1 MSESFSF
8 IGGGGCSE
16 GPKSLFMDLFITL
29 REAAELVRVS
39 RPTLFRA
46 VQRGELAVRTETVGK
61 TKKILVS
68 REEVQAWVCSRSPN
82 EQLEQECEQLEQ
94 ECEQAVEQG
103 TEQARE
109 QGEQLEQVPLLA
121 HLDLVRLLE
130 STQLRLLDATERAHR
145 AERQADVVRMELMAT
160 RNCLTEQVESI
171 HEKEAGLRHHEE
183 LRAQNRE
190 LQERWEA
197 ERAERE
203 RQLAELEAENANR
216 LSLYEQEKKQ
226 WALEL
231 ETSKT
236 RVNWLEK
243 RVPRWVRGLFG
254 AQ

>member
-1 MSESFSF
+1 ME
-8 IGGGGCSE
+8 
-16 GPKSLFMDLFITL
+16 LFITL
-29 REAAELVRVS
+29 REAADLAGVS

-46 VQRGELAVRTETVGK
+46 VQRGELSVRTETIGK

-68 REEVQAWVCSRSPN
+68 REDVQAWSCSRSAS
-82 EQLEQECEQLEQ
+82 EQPEQGD
-94 ECEQAVEQG
+94 EQAH
-103 TEQARE
+103 E

-145 AERQADVVRMELMAT
+145 AERQADVVRMELLAT
-160 RNCLTEQVESI
+160 RNCLTEHAESI
-171 HEKEAGLRHHEE
+171 HEKEASLRHYEE
-183 LRAQNRE
+183 LRAQNRQ
-190 LQERWEA
+190 LQEQWDR
-197 ERAERE
+197 ERSERE
-203 RQLAELEAENANR
+203 RQLAELQAENVAR
-216 LSLYEQEKKQ
+216 LSLYEQEKQQ

-254 AQ
+254 AR

>member
-1 MSESFSF
+1 ME
-8 IGGGGCSE
+8 
-16 GPKSLFMDLFITL
+16 LFITL
-29 REAAELVRVS
+29 KEAADLVGVS

-46 VQRGELAVRTETVGK
+46 VQRGELPVRTETIGK
-61 TKKILVS
+61 TKRILVS
-68 REEVQAWVCSRSPN
+68 REDVQTWSCSRSPH
-82 EQLEQECEQLEQ
+82 EQLEQADEQPD
-94 ECEQAVEQG
+94 EQG
-103 TEQARE
+103 SEQREQTLE

-145 AERQADVVRMELMAT
+145 AERQADVVRMELIAT
-160 RNCLTEQVESI
+160 RNCLTEQAESI
-171 HEKEAGLRHHEE
+171 HEKEAGLRQHQE
-183 LRAQNRE
+183 LRTQNRQ
-190 LQERWEA
+190 LQEQWDS

-203 RQLAELEAENANR
+203 RQLAELEAENASR
-216 LSLYEQEKKQ
+216 LSLYEQEKQQ

>member
-1 MSESFSF
+1 MS
-8 IGGGGCSE
+8 
-16 GPKSLFMDLFITL
+16 LYLTL
-29 REAAELVRVS
+29 RDAADLVGVS

-46 VQRGELAVRTETVGK
+46 VQRGELPVKTEFSGK

-68 REEVQAWVCSRSPN
+68 KEDVQAWACSR
-82 EQLEQECEQLEQ
+82 EQG
-94 ECEQAVEQG
+94 EQADEQG
-103 TEQARE
+103 FEQPGEQREQARE
-109 QGEQLEQVPLLA
+109 QDEQLEQVPLLA

-160 RNCLTEQVESI
+160 RNCLTEQAQSI
-171 HEKEAGLRHHEE
+171 HEKEAGLRQNEE
-183 LRAQNRE
+183 LLSQNSQ
-190 LQERWEA
+190 LQEQWDR

-203 RQLAELEAENANR
+203 RQLAELAAENEAR
-216 LSLYEQEKKQ
+216 LSLYEQEKQQ

-254 AQ
+254 AR

>member
-1 MSESFSF
+1 ME
-8 IGGGGCSE
+8 
-16 GPKSLFMDLFITL
+16 LFITL
-29 REAAELVRVS
+29 REAADLVGVS

-68 REEVQAWVCSRSPN
+68 REDVQAWSCSRSPH
-82 EQLEQECEQLEQ
+82 EQLEQPD
-94 ECEQAVEQG
+94 EQG
-103 TEQARE
+103 AEQGGEQPEQARE

-145 AERQADVVRMELMAT
+145 AERQADVVRMELLAT
-160 RNCLTEQVESI
+160 RNCLTEHAESI
-171 HEKEAGLRHHEE
+171 HEKEASLRHYEE
-183 LRAQNRE
+183 LRAQNRQ
-190 LQERWEA
+190 LQEQWDRD
-197 ERAERE
+197 RADRE
-203 RQLAELEAENANR
+203 RQLAELEAENVAR
-216 LSLYEQEKKQ
+216 LSLYEQEKQQ

-254 AQ
+254 AR

>member
-1 MSESFSF
+1 MNLFHFNETD
-8 IGGGGCSE
+8 CSRKRE
-16 GPKSLFMDLFITL
+16 ELFMSLYLTL
-29 REAAELVRVS
+29 RDAAELVGVS

-46 VQRGELAVRTETVGK
+46 VQRGELPVRTESSGR
-61 TKKILVS
+61 TKKLLVS
-68 REEVQAWVCSRSPN
+68 KEDVQAWVCSREQGEQPDEQGA
-82 EQLEQECEQLEQ
+82 EQLG
-94 ECEQAVEQG
+94 EQA
-103 TEQARE
+103 EQARE
-109 QGEQLEQVPLLA
+109 QHEQLEQVPLLA

-160 RNCLTEQVESI
+160 RNCLTEQAQSI
-171 HEKEAGLRHHEE
+171 HEKEAGLRQHEE
-183 LRAQNRE
+183 LLSQNSQ
-190 LQERWEA
+190 LQEQWDR

-203 RQLAELEAENANR
+203 RQLAELAAENEAR
-216 LSLYEQEKKQ
+216 LSLYEQEKQQ

-254 AQ
+254 AR

>member
-1 MSESFSF
+1 
-8 IGGGGCSE
+8 
-16 GPKSLFMDLFITL
+16 MDLFITL

-68 REEVQAWVCSRSPN
+68 REEVQAWVCSRGDR
-82 EQLEQECEQLEQ
+82 EQLEQECEQGAEQ
-94 ECEQAVEQG
+94 P
-103 TEQARE
+103 RE

-145 AERQADVVRMELMAT
+145 AERQADVVRLELLAT
-160 RNCLTEQVESI
+160 RNCLTEQAESI

-183 LRAQNRE
+183 LRSQNRE

-203 RQLAELEAENANR
+203 RQLAELEAENAAR

-231 ETSKT
+231 ETSRT